1 MEGDAPEVAG
11 EVLDPAANAGH
22 AGGAVH
28 GDPVQII
35 GLDLGDLVVDVCP
48 LRRIFAYVDKALDF
62 LLSVGLRPFIQ
73 LGFMPEALSKENVH
87 RFRYSISAPASY
99 DKWCVMIDQLIAE
112 KIVSRRSGSAFDQ
125 WVAMGAMELTTQE
138 EFENLACRSVPA
150 ISRYKAA
157 TQDGKLP
164 IEALLDMLEVR
175 LVTVEPLS

>member
-1 MEGDAPEVAG
+1 MIFNLFCEHP
-11 EVLDPAANAGH
+11 L
-22 AGGAVH
+22 
-28 GDPVQII
+28 
-35 GLDLGDLVVDVCP
+35 
-48 LRRIFAYVDKALDF
+48 LRRIQRDVGFTYVKFNGILSDEMHLYSEDTAGKVLLSFAYVDKALDF
-62 LLSVGLRPFIQ
+62 LLSVSLRPFIQ

-112 KIVSRRSGSAFDQ
+112 KIVSRRSGSAFDH